1 MVAARSSDE
10 THTNAED
17 HSERA
22 AHGIPEG
29 IGRHQATVKSI
40 LKPLFDR
47 LWNFEVSGLH
57 NVPPSG
63 PAILCP
69 NHAAAIDSAFV
80 PAVLDRRV
88 IFVGKSEYLDDW
100 KTKRL
105 LPALGMIPLDRRGGD
120 HAKAALNAARE
131 VLLRGDLFGI
141 YPEGTRSRSGKLH
154 KGHTGAAR
162 LAVETGVPIIPV
174 GLLGT
179 AAVQPPGKT
188 RPRFRKTVTVRF
200 GQPIFADRYAHRVG
214 DRVLYRELIDE
225 VMFELQRLTGLDY
238 EHTYAGVASKQQ
250 PETAERGTEPHG
262 TTEPGAEV
270 LQPSRPTLERQ
281 SSAEVLVSPAL
292 TSLDE
297 LVGSSF

>member
-1 MVAARSSDE
+1 MTALDPNTAGNNSSAVELD
-10 THTNAED
+10 
-17 HSERA
+17 RA
-22 AHGIPEG
+22 ASSVPKG
-29 IGRHQATVKSI
+29 IGRHQAMVKGL
-40 LKPLFDR
+40 LKPFFDR
-47 LWNFEVSGLH
+47 LWSFDVSGLH

-80 PAVLDRRV
+80 PAVLDRKV

-105 LPALGMIPLDRRGGD
+105 LPAIGMIPLDRRGGD
-120 HAKAALNAARE
+120 HAKAALDAARQ
-131 VLLRGDLFGI
+131 VLERGDLFGI

-179 AAVQPPGKT
+179 AAIQPPNRTLPK
-188 RPRFRKTVTVRF
+188 FRKTVTIRF
-200 GQPIFADRYAHRVG
+200 GQPIFADRYAERVG
-214 DRVLYRELIDE
+214 DRVLYRQLIDE
-225 VMFELQRLTGLDY
+225 VMFELQRLTGLEY
-238 EHTYAGVASKQQ
+238 EHTYAGVKTPKPSEPGQAATEVEAVAQ
-250 PETAERGTEPHG
+250 TEPA
-262 TTEPGAEV
+262 P
-270 LQPSRPTLERQ
+270 PTLERV
-281 SSAEVLVSPAL
+281 SSADVLVSQPL

-297 LVGSSF
+297 LVGSAV